1 MFYIFLFT
9 YVRYVSLPHEALPH
23 LPAAGANELPIRSSE
38 AGFYRDQVGS
48 GEAVPGEEEAR
59 II

>member
-1 MFYIFLFT
+1 MFTEYLL
-9 YVRYVSLPHEALPH
+9 RSAAP

-48 GEAVPGEEEAR
+48 GEAVPGEEETR